1 MGNKEKTEKKS
12 GTVKKG
18 KKVKAK
24 RKVSKS
30 DKETNKQVDKVE
42 AVKLLVSKY
51 GMTNIDALIEYEK
64 FFKKYPSGL
73 IKKEEF
79 LEEYKVSQTTFYS
92 C

>member
-1 MGNKEKTEKKS
+1 MRA
-12 GTVKKG
+12 KG
-18 KKVKAK
+18 AVRTSSTWRIRKAK
-24 RKVSKS
+24 AVGIMMEATVSLAS
-30 DKETNKQVDKVE
+30 GVTVVDKVE

-79 LEEYKVSQTTFYS
+79 LEEYKVSQTTF
-92 C
+92 